1 MMMVAL
7 SPDAKGHLDQYL
19 KQIRMAL
26 SGRESIDADEV
37 ERDVLSHIDA
47 ELSGVSEPVPAH
59 RLLAV
64 LDRLGEPNEWVPA
77 EEAAWRRPF
86 TALSSRPNDWRL
98 AFVSFGSLVLTVILM
113 TGRVMLWP
121 LPLVLLPLA
130 FVTARINIALL
141 DERGEA
147 LGLRTWLLYPSL
159 LALYVPLFFAL
170 IGGPTWPVA
179 DFLYDD
185 PSARSRIAALAHA
198 SPSLAAP
205 AVVVIVLG
213 CWWTLLGLVV
223 IQMISRV
230 RALFRPFAGFLDR
243 RQAIRLALTGIVLAA
258 IGIVTLTL
266 SRFLVATVSAQEIT
280 LPDATL
286 VDPVDSIVDA
296 FRTHSLVAVAERAA
310 LSRGDGDLPR
320 RTSPQEDS
328 GGAGTRRASDSA
340 PIGEAVRHIAEE

>member
-1 MMMVAL
+1 
-7 SPDAKGHLDQYL
+7 
-19 KQIRMAL
+19 
-26 SGRESIDADEV
+26 
-37 ERDVLSHIDA
+37 
-47 ELSGVSEPVPAH
+47 
-59 RLLAV
+59 
-64 LDRLGEPNEWVPA
+64 VPA